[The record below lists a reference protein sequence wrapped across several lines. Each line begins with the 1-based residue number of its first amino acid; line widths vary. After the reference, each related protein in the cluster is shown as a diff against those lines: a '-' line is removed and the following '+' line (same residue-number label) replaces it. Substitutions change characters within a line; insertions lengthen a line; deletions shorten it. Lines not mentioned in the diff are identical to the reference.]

1 MKWKSKC
8 GPRHPGRD
16 GAPGLQGPG
25 RRRGFPG
32 HHAASVPHR
41 ATSEDTQQHPAPT
54 LSPQHLR
61 RPPEAAA
68 GAAGGGDRSQDTGP
82 RQAGLDTDNLK
93 DPAQHVSTQHVLRVS
108 GARPHTPG
116 PPGPPLPCTHLWRGR
131 PDTGPASRRQREG
144 TQGATQPASATG
156 SEKNFSRGLS
166 AFLKV
171 SFLRWFRQ

>member
-8 GPRHPGRD
+8 CPRHPGRD

-82 RQAGLDTDNLK
+82 RQAGLDTGQFEGSRTACQHATRAPNVGSSSSHARSSRTT
-93 DPAQHVSTQHVLRVS
+93 PALHPSPERAPGHRPSKPQAAGGNTGRHSTCISYR
-108 GARPHTPG
+108 
-116 PPGPPLPCTHLWRGR
+116 
-131 PDTGPASRRQREG
+131 
-144 TQGATQPASATG
+144 
-156 SEKNFSRGLS
+156 K
-166 AFLKV
+166 
-171 SFLRWFRQ
+171 